1 MVRTYVLAY
10 AYRPIHTCKV
20 YIYTYVYYITIV
32 AGSGKDGTAAT
43 PISLYA
49 IFSLSFSLTLGS
61 AYTLAYTH
69 AYIYSH
75 SPLAR

>member
-20 YIYTYVYYITIV
+20 YIYVYYITIV